1 MSHSTVAATS
11 VYSVLLHLV
20 KNVPFQQLC
29 HVHENVFKS
38 KCSNQEDLL
47 NVWQMEAR
55 RSGTTFFNVLSNQF
69 EKIGREDI
77 AQQLMEL
84 QNDVEDKKQ
93 PLLSKRDK
101 SNL

>member
-1 MSHSTVAATS
+1 MTS

-55 RSGTTFFNVLSNQF
+55 KSGTTFFNVLSCQF

-77 AQQLMEL
+77 AQQLVEL
-84 QNDVEDKKQ
+84 QNVEDEKQ
-93 PLLSKRDK
+93 PLLSKRDE